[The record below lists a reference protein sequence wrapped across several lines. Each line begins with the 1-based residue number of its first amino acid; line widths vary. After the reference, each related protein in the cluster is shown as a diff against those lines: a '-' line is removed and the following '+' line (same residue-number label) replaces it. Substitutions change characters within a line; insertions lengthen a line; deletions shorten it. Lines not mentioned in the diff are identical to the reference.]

1 VTRQCKKT
9 NANNTP
15 AGACTAGAANWNEDV
30 GVPATARVQ
39 TLVGTFTPDFGA
51 APPNN
56 IDFGVIFVN
65 GTIGA
70 AGGENGLRQ
79 TVNTTAAIYQDPLNP
94 NAGSRM
100 TVAANGNVFITG
112 HLKYAVDSRGLDEV
126 YGDPVGSGDDQL
138 PVQNVLGVVS
148 WTGGVRLSS
157 WLSQANLTAR
167 YPLVA
172 GSDLILQGMFM
183 APNINNGAEPNGQV
197 SFDDPNGAYRG
208 LAKLL
213 GGVVQKTM
221 GTFGS
226 PGTPGT
232 GYARDWVYDE
242 RFRQRGL
249 APPLFPG
256 FPKFTASTSL
266 GIDDYT
272 WRMGRF

>member
-1 VTRQCKKT
+1 VNGGPTWNVDVNLVPVTAQ
-9 NANNTP
+9 
-15 AGACTAGAANWNEDV
+15 
-30 GVPATARVQ
+30 VQ
-39 TLVGTFTPDFGA
+39 TLTGKFTPDFGTP
-51 APPNN
+51 PPNN
-56 IDFGVIFVN
+56 VDFGIIFVE
-65 GTIGA
+65 GAIGQ
-70 AGGENGLRQ
+70 AGASLNGLRQ
-79 TVNTTAAIYQDPLNP
+79 TPGQSFAMYQDPLNP
-94 NAGSRM
+94 NAGSRI
-100 TVAANGNVFITG
+100 TVAANGNIFITG
-112 HLKYAVDSRGLDEV
+112 HLRYQTDSRGLDGV
-126 YGDPVGSGDDQL
+126 YGAPVGSGDDQL
-138 PVQNVLGVVS
+138 LVQNVLGVVS
-148 WTGGVRLSS
+148 WGGGIRLASG
-157 WLSQANLTAR
+157 LSQATLTAN
-167 YPLVA
+167 YPAVP
-172 GSDLILQGMFM
+172 GTDLLLQGMFM
-183 APNINNGAEPNGQV
+183 APNIGNAAEPNGQI

-242 RFRQRGL
+242 RFRQNGL